1 MSERPSGPT
10 PAPGPAQAPAPAEVN
25 DLPALSVRR
34 PLLALVL
41 NLLIALAGVAAILA
55 VEVRELPNVD
65 RPIVSVRG
73 NLPGASPETMDR
85 EVTSIVEGA
94 VARVNG
100 VREISASS
108 EENNFRLR
116 VEFDP
121 GADLDLAASDVREA
135 VSRVQR
141 ELPDNVEQL
150 AVVKADAD
158 ASPIMRLAVRGEA
171 MGDEDLSRIVENDI
185 IPELISV
192 DGVADVAIFGDRE
205 RQLRVVLDP
214 MRLSSYQLSASDVI
228 EVLENAPFDIPAGS
242 FGSDDQELIVRADAT
257 VESAGEVEAIV
268 IRDNIRVGD
277 VAQVFFGPED
287 AESYVRVNGARV
299 IGLGIVRQAQSNT
312 IEISERVTRTVEAL
326 NARFERVHV
335 GIMSDDAEFVEGSV
349 EEVLYT
355 LFLAVVIVIA
365 TLWVFLGSPM
375 ATLIPCVSI
384 PVALIGSVAAIW
396 LLGFSIN
403 ILTLLALVLA
413 TGMIVDDSIVV
424 LENIQRRRGQSLGA
438 RAAAVL
444 GTRQVFFAVIATTAT
459 LISVFVPISFLPSTA
474 GRLFR
479 EFGFV
484 LAIAVAISSF
494 VALTLVPALAARLR
508 PEGKSRLGVRSALG
522 RIGRRC
528 AELYASSLRATLA
541 APIVVLA
548 VAVVVAAGSWL
559 AYERLDHELLPS
571 EDRGIIFIFGTGPDG
586 VGLSYSDRQ
595 TDRMEAVLQP
605 YVASG
610 EIESLFTIVGR
621 YDLNRVFISAPL
633 APWDQRARSQ
643 QEIMNELRPKMNAI
657 PGMRIRVYGSNSL
670 NLRTNA
676 GGLEVALIGND
687 YAEIFEAAT
696 RMSAV
701 IEERLSYLSDI
712 RISYQ
717 PTQPQLSVRID
728 RRRASDLGIPLDDLA
743 DTLRVMIDG
752 LDVADLNVRDE
763 SIPILLEARG
773 GAIDDPSDLVNLHVR
788 TSRGTLVPLS
798 SLVTLTEEGVANEL
812 DRHAQRRA
820 VEIDAD
826 VKPSVTLNQAALDV
840 RAIADEL
847 LPEDIDLILLGEAEA
862 LEEAER
868 EVMITYVI
876 AIVVVFLVLVA
887 QFESLT
893 SAAIVMLTVPF
904 GIAAAL
910 YALLLTG
917 TSINI
922 YSQIGLV
929 MMIGLMAKNGI
940 LVVEFADQLR
950 DRGFSVR
957 EAVERAAVVRLRPIV
972 MTMISTVLGGLPL
985 ILSEGPGAEA
995 RAAIGWVV
1003 FGGLGLAAVF
1013 TLYLTPVVYLGLARL
1028 SPARASGAGKLEREM
1043 AHAHTVPDVA
1053 EGDETPTVGP
1063 RPQGTGGD

>member
-1 MSERPSGPT
+1 MSD
-10 PAPGPAQAPAPAEVN
+10 QAPSPSPGVS

-34 PLLALVL
+34 PLLVLVM
-41 NLLIALAGVAAILA
+41 NLLIAIAGFAAILA

-73 NLPGASPETMDR
+73 ILQGASPETMDR

-100 VREISASS
+100 VRRIRSSS
-108 EENNFRLR
+108 EENNFRMR

-121 GADLDLAASDVREA
+121 GADLDLAAADVREA
-135 VSRVQR
+135 VSRVQS

-158 ASPIMRLAVRGEA
+158 ADPVLRLSVQGQ
-171 MGDEDLSRIVENDI
+171 GLNDEDLARIVENDI

-192 DGVADVAIFGDRE
+192 DGVADVTLFGDRE

-214 MRLSSYQLSASDVI
+214 LRLSSYQLSASDVI
-228 EVLENAPFDIPAGS
+228 DVLENAPFDIPAGS
-242 FGSDDQELIVRADAT
+242 FGSKDQELIVRADAT
-257 VESAGEVEAIV
+257 VERASEVEAIV
-268 IRDNIRVGD
+268 IRDNIRIGD

-287 AESYVRVNGARV
+287 AESYVRVNGAQV
-299 IGLGIVRQAQSNT
+299 VGLGIVRQAQSNT
-312 IEISERVTRTVEAL
+312 IEISKRVHETVADL
-326 NARFERVHV
+326 NSRFERVQV
-335 GIMSDDAEFVEGSV
+335 SITSDDAEFIEGSV

-355 LFLAVVIVIA
+355 LFLAVLIVIA
-365 TLWVFLGSPM
+365 TLWIFLGSPS

-384 PVALIGSVAAIW
+384 PIALIGSVAAIW

-413 TGMIVDDSIVV
+413 TGLIVDDSIVV

-444 GTRQVFFAVIATTAT
+444 GSRQVFFAVLATTAT
-459 LISVFVPISFLPSTA
+459 LVSVFVPISFLPSTA

-484 LAIAVAISSF
+484 LAIAVVISSF
-494 VALTLVPALAARLR
+494 VALTLVPALAARLGPDR
-508 PEGKSRLGVRSALG
+508 PSRYGVRQALG
-522 RIGRRC
+522 RLGRRL
-528 AELYASSLRATLA
+528 ADVYAATLRA
-541 APIVVLA
+541 VLA
-548 VAVVVAAGSWL
+548 VPLVAIAVALTVAAGSWF
-559 AYERLDHELLPS
+559 AFDRLDRELLPS
-571 EDRGIIFIFGTGPDG
+571 EDRGNIFIFGSGPDG

-595 TDRMEAVLQP
+595 SDRMEAVLRP
-605 YVASG
+605 YLDSG

-633 APWDQRARSQ
+633 APWHLRERSQ
-643 QEIMNELRPKMNAI
+643 QEIMDEIRPKMNAI

-670 NLRTNA
+670 DLSSNT

-687 YAEIFEAAT
+687 YLDLFEAAK
-696 RMSAV
+696 RMTAE
-701 IEERLSYLSDI
+701 IEQRLPYLSDI

-752 LDVADLNVRDE
+752 LDIADLNVRDE
-763 SIPILLEARG
+763 SIPIILEARG

-812 DRHAQRRA
+812 DRHVQRRA

-826 VKPSVTLNQAALDV
+826 VSPGVTLNQAAIDV
-840 RAIADEL
+840 REIAQEI
-847 LPEDIDLILLGEAEA
+847 LPEEIDMILLGEAEA

-868 EVMITYVI
+868 EVMITYAI

-887 QFESLT
+887 QFESVT
-893 SAAIVMLTVPF
+893 SAAIVMVTVPF
-904 GIAAAL
+904 GIAAAI
-910 YALLLTG
+910 YALMLTG
-917 TSINI
+917 TSMNV

-940 LVVEFADQLR
+940 LLVEFADQLR

-957 EAVERAAVVRLRPIV
+957 EAVERSAVVRLRPIV
-972 MTMISTVLGGLPL
+972 MTMVSTVLGGLPL
-985 ILSEGPGAEA
+985 ILSHGPGAEA
-995 RAAIGWVV
+995 RMAIGWVV

-1013 TLYLTPVVYLGLARL
+1013 TLYLTPVVYLALARL
-1028 SPARASGAGKLEREM
+1028 SPARASGAGKLEQEM
-1043 AHAHTVPDVA
+1043 AHAQTVPDVA
-1053 EGDETPTVGP
+1053 EGDEVPSPARSGP
-1063 RPQGTGGD
+1063 KPQGAGDD

>member
-1 MSERPSGPT
+1 MSQSSPQPT
-10 PAPGPAQAPAPAEVN
+10 PGIS

-65 RPIVSVRG
+65 RPIVTVRG
-73 NLPGASPETMDR
+73 ILQGASPETMDR

-100 VREISASS
+100 VREIRSSS
-108 EENNFRLR
+108 EENNFRMR

-121 GADLDLAASDVREA
+121 GADLDLAAADVREA
-135 VSRVQR
+135 VSRVER

-158 ASPIMRLAVRGEA
+158 ASPVLRLAVLGETLS
-171 MGDEDLSRIVENDI
+171 DEELSRVVENDI

-192 DGVADVAIFGDRE
+192 DGVADVTQFGDRE

-214 MRLSSYQLSASDVI
+214 LRLSAYRLSVSDVI
-228 EVLENAPFDIPAGS
+228 DVLENAPFDIPAGS
-242 FGSDDQELIVRADAT
+242 FGSKDQELIVRADAT
-257 VESAGEVEAIV
+257 VEDAAEVEAIV
-268 IRDNIRVGD
+268 IRDNIRIGD
-277 VAQVFFGPED
+277 IAQVFFGPED
-287 AESYVRVNGARV
+287 AESIVRVNGAQV

-312 IEISERVTRTVEAL
+312 IEISESVRATVSEL
-326 NARFERVHV
+326 NARFDRIQILVT
-335 GIMSDDAEFVEGSV
+335 SDDALFIEGSV

-355 LFLAVVIVIA
+355 LALAVLIVIA
-365 TLWVFLGSPM
+365 TLWLFLGSPS

-396 LLGFSIN
+396 MLGFSIN

-413 TGMIVDDSIVV
+413 TGLIVDDSIVV
-424 LENIQRRRGQSLGA
+424 LENIQRRRAQSLGA

-444 GTRQVFFAVIATTAT
+444 GSRQVFFAVIATTAT
-459 LISVFVPISFLPSTA
+459 LVSVFVPISFLPSTA

-484 LAIAVAISSF
+484 LAIAVLISSF
-494 VALTLVPALAARLR
+494 VALTLVPALAARLGEER
-508 PEGKSRLGVRSALG
+508 RRDSGLRHALG
-522 RIGRRC
+522 RVGGRLSD
-528 AELYASSLRATLA
+528 LYTATLRATLN
-541 APIVVLA
+541 APLVVLA
-548 VAVVVAAGSWL
+548 LALALAAGSWL
-559 AYERLDHELLPS
+559 AFERLNRELLPD
-571 EDRGIIFIFGTGPDG
+571 EDRGIVFAFGTGPDG
-586 VGLSYSDRQ
+586 VGLGYSDRQ
-595 TDRMEAVLQP
+595 ADKMEAVLQP
-605 YVASG
+605 YLDSG

-633 APWDQRARSQ
+633 APWKERERSQ
-643 QEIMNELRPKMNAI
+643 REIMDELRPKMNAI

-670 NLRTNA
+670 NLRSNS
-676 GGLEVALIGND
+676 GGLEAALIGND
-687 YAEIFEAAT
+687 YLRLYEAAKDIA
-696 RMSAV
+696 REAES
-701 IEERLSYLSDI
+701 RLPYLSDI

-728 RRRASDLGIPLDDLA
+728 RRRASDLDIPLDDLA

-752 LDVADLNVRDE
+752 MDVADLNVSDQ
-763 SIPILLEARG
+763 SIPIMLEARG

-788 TSRGTLVPLS
+788 TDNGTLVPLS
-798 SLVTLTEEGVANEL
+798 SLVSLKEEGVAAEL
-812 DRHAQRRA
+812 DRHVQRRA

-826 VKPSVTLNQAALDV
+826 VDPSVTLQQATVDI
-840 RAIADEL
+840 RRIADAVL
-847 LPEDIDLILLGEAEA
+847 AEDIDLILLGEAEA

-868 EVMITYVI
+868 EVMITYAI

-893 SAAIVMLTVPF
+893 SAAIVLVTVPF
-904 GIAAAL
+904 GIAAAI

-917 TSINI
+917 TSINV

-950 DRGFSVR
+950 DRGLPVR
-957 EAVERAAVVRLRPIV
+957 EAVERAAEVRLRPIV

-1003 FGGLGLAAVF
+1003 FGGLGIAAVF
-1013 TLYLTPVVYLGLARL
+1013 TLYLTPVVYLLLAPL
-1028 SPARASGAGKLEREM
+1028 SPARAAGTGRLEREM
-1043 AHAHTVPDVA
+1043 AHAATVPDVA
-1053 EGDETPTVGP
+1053 EGDAPQPSTQPSPQLPP
-1063 RPQGTGGD
+1063 RPVSPGAGGD